1 MSVLEFDPVKRHIR
15 TSRLLLRPLQATD
28 AGGLLGIYSQPQ
40 VTEHY
45 ELDTLA
51 EVAQAQRVLDF
62 FLKHHD
68 RFALIEPSSLRM
80 IGTCGLFFWDQTT
93 NMASFGYDM
102 CHEYWGRGLMR
113 EAAAAVLGHGFALKK
128 LNRVNALTAMDNR
141 RSMGVLQAL
150 GFEQEAVLRQFA
162 FWKGAYHDM
171 RMFALLREQL
181 GAGPVTQ
188 AMRAFG
194 GNAPPDTVPA

>member
-1 MSVLEFDPVKRHIR
+1 MPVLDFDPAKRHIR
-15 TSRLLLRPLQATD
+15 TPRLLLRPLEASD

-51 EVAQAQRVLDF
+51 DLGQAQRVLDF
-62 FLKHHD
+62 FLQHHD
-68 RFALIEPSSLRM
+68 RFAMIEPSSQRM
-80 IGTCGLFFWDQTT
+80 IGTCGLFFWDRTT

-113 EAAAAVLGHGFALKK
+113 EAAAAVLGHGFACKK
-128 LNRVNALTAMDNR
+128 LNRVNALTAMDNQ
-141 RSMGVLQAL
+141 RSMGVLRAL

-162 FWKGAYHDM
+162 FWKDAYHDM
-171 RMFALLREQL
+171 RMFALLREQI
-181 GAGPVTQ
+181 GPGPVDE
-188 AMRAFG
+188 AIRAFG
-194 GNAPPDTVPA
+194 GSGSDCGSG